1 MRLDAIRK
9 GWPLILC
16 AKMLLICRQ
25 VVHKKARWWAG
36 LSWFLGFGA
45 YTAAA

>member
-1 MRLDAIRK
+1 MHLSAIRK
-9 GWPLILC
+9 VWVLTLC

-25 VVHKKARWWAG
+25 VVNKKARWWAG
-36 LSWFLGFGA
+36 LSWFLGFGT